1 MYNDRFNIRNR
12 QCRAE
17 RLGTYIISVRCESNH
32 SIFYSVANAP
42 TITSLQLTGPGTLRV
57 EWSPPVGGASVV
69 GYTIHYTDNDGNIGT
84 ESTNADST
92 SVDISG
98 LCDGDGVMY
107 TVTVE
112 ATSEHLSGVS
122 ESMNGIGGRF
132 TSLL

>member
-1 MYNDRFNIRNR
+1 M
-12 QCRAE
+12 Q
-17 RLGTYIISVRCESNH
+17 CESNH

-69 GYTIHYTDNDGNIGT
+69 GYTMHYTDNDGNIGT

-92 SVDISG
+92 SVVITGLSG
-98 LCDGDGVMY
+98 RCDDEMY

-112 ATSEHLSGVS
+112 ARSEHLSGVS

-132 TSLL
+132 TSLLCQ